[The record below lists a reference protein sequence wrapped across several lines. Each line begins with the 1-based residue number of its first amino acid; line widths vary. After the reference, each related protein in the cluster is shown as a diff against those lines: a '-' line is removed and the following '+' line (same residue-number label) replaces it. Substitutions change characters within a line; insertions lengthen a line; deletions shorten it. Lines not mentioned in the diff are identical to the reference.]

1 MKCTLKC
8 LFMLNSESKSSY
20 HPAEM
25 ASDSPST
32 PVLWK
37 SYLVFL
43 VPMIISN
50 LLQAMSGTVNNIY
63 LGQMLG
69 VGAMASV
76 SAVFPLLFF
85 LISFMIG
92 LGAGAAVLIG
102 QAWGAKELDRVKAI
116 AGTTLM
122 VGLVSGSVVAIF
134 GGAFAE
140 PILQA
145 LGTPADILPGATTYG
160 RVMLIATPA
169 IFVFLLTTSMLRGVG
184 DTKTPL
190 FTLLISTALSMMLTP
205 ALIRGWGGLPQMG
218 VVSGAYAAGASFLVA
233 MAWMAWYLLRHQHP
247 KTPSGKHP
255 LAPDASFLKHL
266 RIDKAILR
274 KVLKIGLPTG
284 LSMITISLAEIAVL
298 FLVNR
303 YGSQATAAYGAVNQ
317 IVNYVQ
323 FPAISIAIAAS
334 ILGAQAIGAGHGHML
349 GKIAKTGIML
359 NLALTGSLVIIGL
372 VFSRDMIGLFITDPV
387 VVDMAKTLLDI
398 MLWSSVIMGMSMVLS
413 GLMRASGEVVI
424 PTAITMFCI
433 ICIEIPTAW
442 ALSSN
447 YGINGIWAAYP
458 ITFLAMLAL
467 QTTYYRQVWRKKP
480 IKRL

>member
-1 MKCTLKC
+1 MSK
-8 LFMLNSESKSSY
+8 SESKPQSLFDEGS
-20 HPAEM
+20 
-25 ASDSPST
+25 ASIATIASITSMPEPS
-32 PVLWK
+32 VLWK
-37 SYLVFL
+37 SYLAFL
-43 VPMIISN
+43 VPMIASN
-50 LLQAMSGTVNNIY
+50 MLQATSGTVNNIY

-76 SAVFPLLFF
+76 SAVFPVLFF
-85 LISFMIG
+85 LIAFMIG

-122 VGLVSGSVVAIF
+122 VGLVSGSVVALF
-134 GGAFAE
+134 GGTFTE
-140 PILQA
+140 PILLA
-145 LGTPADILPGATTYG
+145 LGTPADILPGATAYA
-160 RVMLIATPA
+160 RVMLIAAPA
-169 IFVFLLTTSMLRGVG
+169 IFIFLLTTSMLRGVG

-190 FTLLISTALSMMLTP
+190 FTLLISTALSMLLTP
-205 ALIRGWGGLPQMG
+205 ALIRGWVGLPQLG
-218 VVSGAYAAGASFLVA
+218 VVSGAYAAGASFLIA

-255 LAPDASFLKHL
+255 LAPDARFFKHL
-266 RIDKAILR
+266 RIDKVILG

-284 LSMITISLAEIAVL
+284 MSMITISLAEIAVL

-334 ILGAQAIGAGHGHML
+334 ILGAQAIGAGRGHTL
-349 GKIAKTGIML
+349 GKIAKTGIVL
-359 NLALTGSLVIIGL
+359 NLLLTGSLVIIGL
-372 VFSRDMIGLFITDPV
+372 LFSRAIIGLFITDPA
-387 VVDMAKTLLDI
+387 VVDVAKTLLDI

-413 GLMRASGEVVI
+413 GLMRASGEVVM

-433 ICIEIPTAW
+433 ICIEIPSAW
-442 ALSSN
+442 VLSN
-447 YGINGIWAAYP
+447 IYGINGIWAAYP
-458 ITFLAMLAL
+458 ITFLSMLAL
-467 QTTYYRQVWRKKP
+467 QTTYYWLVWRKKP